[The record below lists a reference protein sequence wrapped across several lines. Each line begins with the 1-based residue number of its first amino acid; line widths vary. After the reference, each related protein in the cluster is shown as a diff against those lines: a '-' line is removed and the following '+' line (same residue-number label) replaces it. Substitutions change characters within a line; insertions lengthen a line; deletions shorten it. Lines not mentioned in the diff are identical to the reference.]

1 MGMVNLLLVR
11 HLCKILI
18 NLPIEIRTVKDLEAQ
33 FYKTGGT
40 IIISEV
46 IIMFPIDLIKDTCIL
61 FQDKIPNNI
70 LEYLCTLHNTY

>member
-1 MGMVNLLLVR
+1 MVNLLLVR

-18 NLPIEIRTVKDLEAQ
+18 HLSIEIRTVKDLEAQ

-61 FQDKIPNNI
+61 FQATDAIFRR
-70 LEYLCTLHNTY
+70 TFS

>member
-1 MGMVNLLLVR
+1 MDMVNLLLVR

-70 LEYLCTLHNTY
+70 LVYLCTLHNTY